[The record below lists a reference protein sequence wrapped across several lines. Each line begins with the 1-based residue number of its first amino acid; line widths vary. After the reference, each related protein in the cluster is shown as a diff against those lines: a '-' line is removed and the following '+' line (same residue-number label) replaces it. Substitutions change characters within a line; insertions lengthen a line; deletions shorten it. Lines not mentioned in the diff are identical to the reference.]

1 MNTKTEETRHA
12 MYQQL
17 EGVKKTIKRGFSPR
31 AKMSDFE
38 SALEEHLE
46 ALRQELA
53 FMRAQLMTCRQTN
66 MEIQSRMHAVD
77 HAYFVQSQANL
88 AAGDQLRDAQALIRS
103 QREYIG
109 KAHFEGLGVRT

>member
-12 MYQQL
+12 MYQHL
-17 EGVKKTIKRGFSPR
+17 EGVKKTIKKGFSPR

-46 ALRQELA
+46 ALRQDQE
-53 FMRAQLMTCRQTN
+53 FMKAQLINCRQANTD
-66 MEIQSRMHAVD
+66 IQLRLHAID

-88 AAGDQLRDAQALIRS
+88 AAGDQLREAQALI
-103 QREYIG
+103 QRQRGAIADLHMQ
-109 KAHFEGLGVRT
+109 KVAK